1 LARRLRRLR
10 QTAAGDETSRIECSV
25 VKRSRIWLVTAWAL
39 SFAGELSAQQSTQ
52 SPAATRFDLVISLLA
67 VTSPLLLA
75 LLAGVGWLYRHER
88 ERRAAA
94 EQQISERKRAAY
106 LQLLEIFFG
115 SMKAISLGKAVK
127 GNEKNLIEKM
137 WDANQEL
144 ILYGSD
150 EVIRIYQAWLGEA
163 REGFLDLE
171 KFGQLIVAVRRD
183 MGHMKTDIS
192 HDEVLRPFI
201 RDYDEMKKGGRLR
214 VPTGQ

>member
-1 LARRLRRLR
+1 MLRAFPEVVRRGLV
-10 QTAAGDETSRIECSV
+10 AASV
-25 VKRSRIWLVTAWAL
+25 VCFV
-39 SFAGELSAQQSTQ
+39 GELSAQQTTQ
-52 SPAATRFDLVISLLA
+52 GGSSAGTRLDVVISLLA

-75 LLAGVGWLYRHER
+75 LLAGLGWLYRHER
-88 ERRAAA
+88 ERRSAA
-94 EQQISERKRAAY
+94 EQQISERKRSAY

-115 SMKAISLGKAVK
+115 AMKDISLGKTVR
-127 GNEKNLIEKM
+127 GDEKSLVEKM

-163 REGFLDLE
+163 REGYVDLE

-183 MGHMKTDIS
+183 MGHLKTDIS
-192 HDEVLRPFI
+192 PDEVLRPFI
-201 RDYDEMKKGGRLR
+201 RDYDEMKKGNRLK